1 MKLRKHAATCAV
13 SALLV
18 LALTGCSTT
27 VGTNWSIYSRYMK
40 QVLGG
45 SNTKT
50 TTAASSAASTATAI
64 DAPASITVSGDS
76 YTFSGVAGSDSTV
89 CAYFTS
95 VEDDTTVVSP
105 AQEIHF

>member
-1 MKLRKHAATCAV
+1 MKLRKHTAACAV

-45 SNTKT
+45 SSTKT
-50 TTAASSAASTATAI
+50 TTTASSAASTATEM
-64 DAPASITVSGDS
+64 DAPASFTISGDT
-76 YTFSGVAGSDSTV
+76 YTFSGVDNASQYLIYHT
-89 CAYFTS
+89 A
-95 VEDDTTVVSP
+95 TTATAS
-105 AQEIHF
+105 